1 MADRVTEHARR
12 HGRLN
17 AAQAAKVGLRQIT
30 ELTGKQPEGV
40 TGVEP
45 GEDGWIVSVE
55 VVEEARIPSSAD
67 ILATYETEFDLSGE
81 LLSYR
86 RMRRYSRGHGDSYG
100 GSLWRQA
107 TWSGPARAR
116 PRSTDQDWAPAASR
130 PISATFLSECSTRD
144 W

>member
-1 MADRVTEHARR
+1 MGDRLAGEARQHGR
-12 HGRLN
+12 HGRLS
-17 AAQAAKVGLRQIT
+17 AVQAGRAGLEQIA
-30 ELTGKQPEGV
+30 ELTGRQPEGV

-55 VVEEARIPSSAD
+55 VVEDPRIPSSSD

-86 RMRRYSRGHGDSYG
+86 RVRRYARGRGDSFG

-107 TWSGPARAR
+107 T
-116 PRSTDQDWAPAASR
+116 
-130 PISATFLSECSTRD
+130 
-144 W
+144 